1 MQGTY
6 DLLQTAE
13 DATPSSTSDIMI
25 VDAPNQRALLLPVA
39 WPSRRRHVE
48 RLPRAASRRRVAS
61 RACAVPRVRSARA
74 EPAEAARRRV
84 VAIARPHLYRPV
96 RQRFSPGVKKQAMQ
110 GRARR
115 SNFKILAN
123 LRRRTVD
130 GPSDALGTVETSA
143 PKAVGPV
150 TNSSSFWHPLRVD
163 HHCPAATWPSASTRC
178 ALWRRRGSSCA

>member
-1 MQGTY
+1 MQGTC
-6 DLLQTAE
+6 DMLQTAE

-25 VDAPNQRALLLPVA
+25 VDAPNQRALLLRVA
-39 WPSRRRHVE
+39 RPSCRRHIE
-48 RLPRAASRRRVAS
+48 RLLSAASRCHVAS
-61 RACAVPRVRSARA
+61 RACVVPRVVLVRA
-74 EPAEAARRRV
+74 VHAEAARRRV

-115 SNFKILAN
+115 SNFQIVAN

-130 GPSDALGTVETSA
+130 GPSNTLGTVETPA

-150 TNSSSFWHPLRVD
+150 TISSYFWHPLRVD

-178 ALWRRRGSSCA
+178 ALWRRRGSSRA